1 MPFKVYE
8 DTDVDKFLLMS
19 DVMGM
24 EVLRSLSVVLHEKEE
39 ESEAEEEGS
48 MSSNSQ
54 RKWKVLKKKFSERAG
69 DTAGSQWGTGRN
81 CVTLNVTPLAVSHV
95 RPLVF

>member
-39 ESEAEEEGS
+39 ESEAEEVIAGAIFSKLLTEAMFEQGPP
-48 MSSNSQ
+48 
-54 RKWKVLKKKFSERAG
+54 WLKQWINFPVEKYAG
-69 DTAGSQWGTGRN
+69 Q
-81 CVTLNVTPLAVSHV
+81 L
-95 RPLVF
+95 